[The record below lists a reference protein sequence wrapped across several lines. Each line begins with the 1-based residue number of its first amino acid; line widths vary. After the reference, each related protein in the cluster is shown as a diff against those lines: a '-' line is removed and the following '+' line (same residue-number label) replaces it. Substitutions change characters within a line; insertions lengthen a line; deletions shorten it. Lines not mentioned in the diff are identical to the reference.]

1 MSESKRDTPRFSAEM
16 IGETDFAKS
25 DAHVIGPEEYEEL
38 PELTDEMMSR
48 AVRMVDGQPIPYDP
62 EHAAS
67 QQQVT
72 LHLDVDV
79 IARFRASGPGWQDR
93 MNAILRDALG

>member
-16 IGETDFAKS
+16 IGETDLAKS
-25 DAHVIGPEEYEEL
+25 DAHVIAPEEYEEL
-38 PELTDEMMSR
+38 PELTDEMMNR
-48 AVRMVDGQPIPYDP
+48 AVRMVDGQPVPDDL

-67 QQQVT
+67 QHQVT
-72 LHLDVDV
+72 LRLDADV

-93 MNAILRDALG
+93 VNAILRDALG